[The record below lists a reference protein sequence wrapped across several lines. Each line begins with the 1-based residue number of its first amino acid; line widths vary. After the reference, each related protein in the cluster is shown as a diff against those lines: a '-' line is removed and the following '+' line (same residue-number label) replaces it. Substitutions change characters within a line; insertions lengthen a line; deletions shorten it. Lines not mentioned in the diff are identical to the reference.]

1 MKHPELLF
9 GFVTILGVVIL
20 ATFFTII
27 AVKGFSP
34 MDSNYLLP
42 LNPLNSVMWF
52 LLIGGTFS
60 LIAGV
65 VGLARQVFD
74 SQRSLFAA
82 LIVISIPMLVAAIFY
97 LGYAVML
104 TTPY

>member
-1 MKHPELLF
+1 VKHPELLF

-34 MDSNYLLP
+34 LDPNYLLP
-42 LNPLNSVMWF
+42 LNSLNNLMWV

-60 LIAGV
+60 LIIGI
-65 VGLARQVFD
+65 VGIVRQDFN

-82 LIVISIPMLVAAIFY
+82 LIVISIPILIAAAFY
-97 LGYAVML
+97 LGYVVML

>member
-20 ATFFTII
+20 STFFTII

-34 MDSNYLLP
+34 LDPNYLLP
-42 LNPLNSVMWF
+42 LNSLNNVMWF
-52 LLIGGTFS
+52 LLIGGTSS
-60 LIAGV
+60 LIAGT
-65 VGLARQVFD
+65 VGFARQIFD

-82 LIVISIPMLVAAIFY
+82 LIVISIPILVAAAFY
-97 LGYAVML
+97 LGYVVML

>member
-9 GFVTILGVVIL
+9 GFVAFLGAVIL
-20 ATFFTII
+20 TTFFTLI

-34 MDSNYLLP
+34 MDPNYLLP
-42 LNPLNSVMWF
+42 LNSLNNVMWF

-60 LIAGV
+60 LIAGI
-65 VGLARQVFD
+65 VGIVRQDFN

-82 LIVISIPMLVAAIFY
+82 LIVISIPVLVIAIFH
-97 LGYAVML
+97 LGDILVM